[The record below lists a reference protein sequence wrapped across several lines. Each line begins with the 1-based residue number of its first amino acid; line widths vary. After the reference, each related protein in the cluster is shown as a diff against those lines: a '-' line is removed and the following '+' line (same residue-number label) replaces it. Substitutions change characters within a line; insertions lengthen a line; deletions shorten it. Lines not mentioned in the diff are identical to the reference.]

1 MSRGRP
7 DGSQKK
13 KVLTSVLVLMLIFGC
28 VYLYSRKSGSSPLEY
43 GSKSLRKFGSYLGS
57 DEDTDEPSS
66 KLDEDGDDGIVLK
79 SFPVS
84 EPLLS

>member
-1 MSRGRP
+1 MSRGRA

-13 KVLTSVLVLMLIFGC
+13 RLFTSVLVLTIICGC
-28 VYLYSRKSGSSPLEY
+28 VYLYSQRSSSSPLEY

-57 DEDTDEPSS
+57 DEDTDESSS
-66 KLDEDGDDGIVLK
+66 KPNEDVEDGVVLK

-84 EPLLS
+84 

>member
-1 MSRGRP
+1 MSRGRA
-7 DGSQKK
+7 DGSQKNR
-13 KVLTSVLVLMLIFGC
+13 VFISVLVLTLICGC

-57 DEDTDEPSS
+57 DEDADESSS
-66 KLDEDGDDGIVLK
+66 KLEEDGDDGITVK

-84 EPLLS
+84 ESLPS

>member
-1 MSRGRP
+1 MSRGRA

-13 KVLTSVLVLMLIFGC
+13 RLVASVLVLTIICGC

-57 DEDTDEPSS
+57 DEDTDESSS
-66 KLDEDGDDGIVLK
+66 KLDEDGEDGIIVK

-84 EPLLS
+84 KSLLI